1 LFLIISRCKITPP
14 LCQKATV

>member
-14 LCQKATV
+14 FCQKTTV